1 MNIHSLRF
9 RMAVWYA
16 GVLAVCFIGFGT
28 SVYLGLSSYLNKNLR
43 NSLLDDARS
52 IGEKLLVD
60 VNRKGEAFVI
70 GEINEMAPEI
80 SGRFIRITRSDGTVL
95 YQSPAPLDKSFNP
108 AGIPPVSAPVR
119 AALWREEPDSGQYS
133 VAIVTLPFVI
143 KDGGSFLVEVGA
155 SSRAS
160 ASVLHALAL
169 TLALGMPLVIA
180 GAVSGGYIVMKRALR
195 PLDEITQRAEKVSSR
210 NFGERL
216 PVVYTG
222 DEIER
227 LTTALNRMMER
238 LEESF
243 QHISRFSAD
252 VSHEL
257 RTPLAVLRG
266 ELESFVG
273 GSESQKL
280 TPHML
285 ETVGSALE
293 EIERLTKIVRQLLEI
308 SRLEAGQVMRER
320 VLIDIGELATNTA
333 EQMRLLADEK
343 SVDVLY
349 LVASDVQVEGD
360 PSLLKQ
366 VVVNLLDN
374 AIKYTPE
381 GGVVQLVVKANEKQ
395 SILEVR
401 DTGAGI
407 PPEALPHVCERFYR
421 ADKARSRHSGGA
433 GLGLSIVKS
442 ICAVLG
448 GEIKVFSKEGE
459 GTLVRIEL
467 PRAAG
472 RKPEPPHGD
481 VLLRTA
487 SSLRGD

>member
-1 MNIHSLRF
+1 MNLRSLRF

-28 SVYLGLSSYLNKNLR
+28 AVYLGVSGYLNKTLR
-43 NSLLDDARS
+43 DSLFDDARS

-60 VNRKGEAFVI
+60 VNRKGESFVI

-80 SGRFIRITRSDGTVL
+80 SGRFIRVTRSDGSVL
-95 YQSPAPLDKSFNP
+95 YQSPPPLDKSFNP
-108 AGIPPVSAPVR
+108 STIRPIGAPVR
-119 AALWREEPDSGQYS
+119 SAQWREERGGSQYS
-133 VAIVTLPFVI
+133 IVVVALPFAI
-143 KDGGSFLVEVGA
+143 KDGGNFVVEVGA

-160 ASVLHALAL
+160 ASVLHVLAL
-169 TLALGMPLVIA
+169 TLALGMPLVVA
-180 GAVSGGYIVMKRALR
+180 GGISGVFIVMKRALR

-216 PVVYTG
+216 AVAHTG

-227 LTTALNRMMER
+227 LTTALNRMMDR

-243 QHISRFSAD
+243 HHISRFSAD

-266 ELESFVG
+266 ELESFVA
-273 GSESQKL
+273 SPECRRLS
-280 TPHML
+280 PHAL

-293 EIERLTKIVRQLLEI
+293 EIERLTKIVSQLLEI
-308 SRLEAGQVMRER
+308 SRLEAGQVVRER
-320 VLIDIGELATNTA
+320 VAIDLGELATNTT

-343 SVDVLY
+343 SIEVLY
-349 LVASDVQVEGD
+349 LVSPNVQVEGD

-374 AIKYTPE
+374 AVKYTPE
-381 GGVVQLVVKANEKQ
+381 GGLVQLVVKASDKQ
-395 SILEVR
+395 AVLEVR

-407 PPEALPHVCERFYR
+407 PAEALPHICERFYR
-421 ADKARSRHSGGA
+421 ADRARSRDSGGA

-459 GTLVRIEL
+459 GTVVRVEF
-467 PRAAG
+467 PRESAP
-472 RKPEPPHGD
+472 KPEPANPD
-481 VLLRTA
+481 LVV
-487 SSLRGD
+487 SS